1 MCPEEVDAAPDLPQS
16 GGIQP
21 LALDNHAQSHGD
33 RLLPDSQHRCL
44 ALAQRLAL
52 TAPESVLEVNDAN
65 PSCQSVQQSQRINP
79 GIERPEGINFKIKGT
94 ALFQLGMAVLPF
106 ARRRNSW
113 LWLW

>member
-1 MCPEEVDAAPDLPQS
+1 MCPEKVDAAPDLPQS

-33 RLLPDSQHRCL
+33 CLLPDSQHRRL

-52 TAPESVLEVNDAN
+52 TAPESVLEVNDVD
-65 PSCQSVQQSQRINP
+65 SVLEAGDGFGSTP
-79 GIERPEGINFKIKGT
+79 
-94 ALFQLGMAVLPF
+94 ALNAQKVSISKSKVPRFSSSEWMVEPHGMTT
-106 ARRRNSW
+106 NSW